1 MKFRERNFF
10 YELKRVAFLE
20 KIFVKENEMYFSY
33 ILFFS
38 HVGCWN
44 VIGLISFLFLFH
56 CFNTMNTPI
65 FNEDLL
71 AILFKKTISVSV
83 LKTKNLSVL
92 GLENAKIPKI
102 QTIESKL
109 NSTEW
114 SFLMRNFRKF
124 LNKNYKR

>member
-44 VIGLISFLFLFH
+44 VFGLISFLFLFH
-56 CFNTMNTPI
+56 CFNTMNTLI

-71 AILFKKTISVSV
+71 AILFRKTISV

-102 QTIESKL
+102 QTIVTKL
-109 NSTEW
+109 NS
-114 SFLMRNFRKF
+114 N
-124 LNKNYKR
+124 